1 MARKVINCAPVTEIE
16 IITAEGERTLLRFD
30 ILALQELQ
38 SMAGSLTEAAEQGVG
53 ELAALILYAAGK
65 HQDETMTLEKARR
78 MVVCMHPQNVNDIV
92 DEFAESMGT
101 VIKEEQR
108 EAAKKAMAQF
118 LEGIM
123 K

>member
-1 MARKVINCAPVTEIE
+1 MARKTITCAPVTEIE
-16 IITAEGERTLLRFD
+16 IITAEGDSTLLRFD
-30 ILALQELQ
+30 ILMLQELQ
-38 SMAGSLTEAAEQGVG
+38 AEAGSLTEAAQKGIG
-53 ELAALILYAAGK
+53 ELAALVLYAGGK
-65 HQDETMTLEKARR
+65 NQDETMTLEKARR

-108 EAAKKAMAQF
+108 EAAKKMMAQF